1 MGWVWV
7 AEPVILAIHDE
18 QLAEHGGSSGLASQ
32 SLFESAI
39 HRPIQKEVFSHCSA
53 SQLAAAYAFGIIK
66 DHPFY
71 DGNKRTALVVAET
84 FLALNGYELTASD
97 QDCYRIIM
105 EVASGQLSEEQ
116 LCDWFDRF
124 CLGTANE

>member
-1 MGWVWV
+1 MGWVWET
-7 AEPVILAIHDE
+7 EPVILAIHDE
-18 QLAEHGGSSGLASQ
+18 QLVEHGGTSGLASR

-39 HRPIQKEVFSHCSA
+39 HRPIHKEAFSDLGVC
-53 SQLAAAYAFGIIK
+53 QLAAAYAFGIIK

-84 FLALNGYELTASD
+84 FLALNGCELTASD
-97 QDCYRIIM
+97 QDCYRVMM

-116 LCDWFDRF
+116 LSDWFENHS
-124 CLGTANE
+124 TQIAV